1 MLESLYLLLGCAAIW
16 YILYWSIRN
25 DKAKSI
31 KDQTGLIRMKC
42 EEGPDSNGPKKA
54 KWRPKSRRADVS
66 GR

>member
-31 KDQTGLIRMKC
+31 REQIGLLRMKWGNAP
-42 EEGPDSNGPKKA
+42 ETPVQKKQ
-54 KWRPKSRRADVS
+54 KWRPRSRP
-66 GR
+66 